1 MRQQEGLSYGVGA
14 DVSLSERD
22 EQGGVTAY
30 AIYNPSVRDK
40 LSGSIAEEFR
50 RIATEG
56 FTDSEINNA
65 KAAILEETRLSYS
78 SDAGLAGVLL
88 SQADLGRTFAY
99 QQQRMERLQA
109 VTPEQAK
116 AAFVKYINPENLV
129 VIQAGTFEQ

>member
-1 MRQQEGLSYGVGA
+1 MG
-14 DVSLSERD
+14 SEMCIRD
-22 EQGGVTAY
+22 
-30 AIYNPSVRDK
+30 S
-40 LSGSIAEEFR
+40 
-50 RIATEG
+50 
-56 FTDSEINNA
+56 
-65 KAAILEETRLSYS
+65 
-78 SDAGLAGVLL
+78 